1 MPDISAAPSAALAR
15 CDRSVQAR
23 RTEAK
28 ADSERQIVN
37 AQTMRE
43 VAPTFT
49 GAQAASQAKIIAEAG
64 AVLAAT
70 LESYDITS
78 RLRIAHFLGQTCVE
92 SAGYRTTEEFASG
105 REYEGRTDL
114 GNTQKGDGP
123 RYKGRGLLQLT
134 GRANYADYGKAF
146 GVDLVNNPT
155 LAAQPALSL
164 KIACEYWKRHNI
176 NVDCDRDDVQAVTRK
191 VNGGLNGLTDRIAFT
206 RKAKAAVARLQAIA
220 LSGATSVGAAKG
232 AAATAGAAPAG
243 GAVAGVASAPPRP
256 VLGRGSQGDA
266 VVQLQNMLRDLNFAV
281 AIDGD
286 FGPGTEVAATRFQSE
301 NGLAADG
308 IVGPLTWGALDA
320 AKKKA

>member
-1 MPDISAAPSAALAR
+1 MVPVD
-15 CDRSVQAR
+15 
-23 RTEAK
+23 
-28 ADSERQIVN
+28 

-49 GAQAASQAKIIAEAG
+49 GAPAASQAKIIAEVG

-70 LESYDITS
+70 LESYDITN
-78 RLRIAHFLGQTCVE
+78 RLRIAHFLGQTCEE

-105 REYEGRTDL
+105 KEYEGRADL

-134 GRANYADYGKAF
+134 GRANYADYGKAL

-176 NVDCDRDDVQAVTRK
+176 NADCDRDDVQAVTRK
-191 VNGGLNGLTDRIAFT
+191 VNGGLNGLSDRIAFT
-206 RKAKAAVARLQAIA
+206 QKAKAAVARLQAIA
-220 LSGATSVGAAKG
+220 LSGAAAS
-232 AAATAGAAPAG
+232 AAAPAG
-243 GAVAGVASAPPRP
+243 AASAGAGPADTAAAGVAPAQPRP

-286 FGPGTEVAATRFQSE
+286 FGPGTEVAVTRFQSE

-308 IVGPLTWGALDA
+308 IVGPQTWAALDA

>member
-1 MPDISAAPSAALAR
+1 MVPVD
-15 CDRSVQAR
+15 
-23 RTEAK
+23 
-28 ADSERQIVN
+28 

-49 GAQAASQAKIIAEAG
+49 GAPAASQAKIIAEAG

-70 LESYDITS
+70 LESYDITN
-78 RLRIAHFLGQTCVE
+78 RLRIAHFLGQTCEE

-105 REYEGRTDL
+105 KEYEGRADL

-134 GRANYADYGKAF
+134 GRANYADYGKAL

-176 NVDCDRDDVQAVTRK
+176 NADCDRDDVQAVTRK
-191 VNGGLNGLTDRIAFT
+191 VNGGLNGLSDRIAFT
-206 RKAKAAVARLQAIA
+206 QKAKAAVARLQAVA
-220 LSGATSVGAAKG
+220 LSGAAAS
-232 AAATAGAAPAG
+232 AAAPAGAAPAG
-243 GAVAGVASAPPRP
+243 AAAGAAAPAGAVPAGAAAAGVAPGQPRP

-286 FGPGTEVAATRFQSE
+286 FGPGTEVAVTRFQSE

-308 IVGPLTWGALDA
+308 IVGPQTWGALDA

>member
-1 MPDISAAPSAALAR
+1 MVPVD
-15 CDRSVQAR
+15 
-23 RTEAK
+23 
-28 ADSERQIVN
+28 

-49 GAQAASQAKIIAEAG
+49 GAPAASQAKIIAEVG

-70 LESYDITS
+70 LESYDITN
-78 RLRIAHFLGQTCVE
+78 RLRIAHFLGQTCEE

-105 REYEGRTDL
+105 KEYEGRADL

-134 GRANYADYGKAF
+134 GRANYADYGKAL

-176 NVDCDRDDVQAVTRK
+176 NADCDRDDVQAVTRK
-191 VNGGLNGLTDRIAFT
+191 VNGGLNGLSDRIAFT
-206 RKAKAAVARLQAIA
+206 QKAKAAVARLQAIA
-220 LSGATSVGAAKG
+220 LSGAAAS
-232 AAATAGAAPAG
+232 AAAPAG
-243 GAVAGVASAPPRP
+243 AASADTAAAGVAPAQARP

-286 FGPGTEVAATRFQSE
+286 FGPGTEVAVTRFQSE

-308 IVGPLTWGALDA
+308 IVGPQTWAALDA

>member
-1 MPDISAAPSAALAR
+1 MVPVD
-15 CDRSVQAR
+15 
-23 RTEAK
+23 
-28 ADSERQIVN
+28 

-49 GAQAASQAKIIAEAG
+49 GAPAASQAKIIAEVG

-70 LESYDITS
+70 LESYDITN
-78 RLRIAHFLGQTCVE
+78 RLRIAHFLGQTCEE

-105 REYEGRTDL
+105 KEYEGRADL

-134 GRANYADYGKAF
+134 GRANYVDYGKAL

-176 NVDCDRDDVQAVTRK
+176 NADCDRDDVQAVTRK
-191 VNGGLNGLTDRIAFT
+191 VNGGLNGLSDRIAFT
-206 RKAKAAVARLQAIA
+206 QKAKAAVARLQAIA
-220 LSGATSVGAAKG
+220 LSGAAAS
-232 AAATAGAAPAG
+232 AAAPAG
-243 GAVAGVASAPPRP
+243 AASADTAAAGVAPAQPRP

-286 FGPGTEVAATRFQSE
+286 FGPGTEVAVTRFQSE
-301 NGLAADG
+301 NDLAADG
-308 IVGPLTWGALDA
+308 IVGPQTWGALDA